1 MNWITYVPTW
11 GGFSAGPTVTVA
23 KYALAGK
30 FCAVV
35 VECTGGTSNDT
46 ILTMT
51 LPFAAA
57 STAYVAPIQFT
68 NSGTLAATF
77 GMAATRAASAV
88 LDCYRDTALATWTG
102 SGTKYINHMT
112 IVYEVA

>member
-1 MNWITYVPTW
+1 MNWVTYTPSW
-11 GGFSAGPTVTVA
+11 GGFSSGPTVTVA

-30 FCAVV
+30 FCVVV
-35 VECTGGTSNDT
+35 VECTAGTSNDT

-68 NSGTLAATF
+68 NSGTLATTF
-77 GMAATRAASAV
+77 GMAQTQASNV
-88 LDCYRDTALATWTG
+88 LNCFRDTAGATWTN